1 MERIVINFDDD
12 GIRESGRIYAGM
24 GFYRGAAVNLE
35 YNVKI
40 TIYSRMNS

>member
-1 MERIVINFDDD
+1 
-12 GIRESGRIYAGM
+12 M
-24 GFYRGAAVNLE
+24 GFYRGYAVNLK